1 MRSLSTKMASPCRSC
16 ASSTWG
22 ICCANPKISP
32 CASFARPQRP
42 PGPLRAHAR
51 GHADGGERRLLRASW
66 LDGAATRRPRRASLN
81 DHRST
86 PRLGNSWVPCRRQGP
101 SGTHPR
107 GHQLGRA
114 FSSAPIVAST
124 SSMAKGLATKPSAPT
139 RHSLT
144 PSPMAGLDASSRM
157 GSQNRF
163 HNSPGGKPPAG
174 NMRDIGTFA
183 PSWSHLAK
191 TAWQVGGFQHPA

>member
-86 PRLGNSWVPCRRQGP
+86 PRLGNSWVPWRRQGP

-114 FSSAPIVAST
+114 FSSA
-124 SSMAKGLATKPSAPT
+124 
-139 RHSLT
+139 R
-144 PSPMAGLDASSRM
+144 SSRARHRWRRAWPQ
-157 GSQNRF
+157 SRRPQ
-163 HNSPGGKPPAG
+163 PV
-174 NMRDIGTFA
+174 I
-183 PSWSHLAK
+183 PSLLPR
-191 TAWQVGGFQHPA
+191 WQVWTLHRAWVPRTGFIIPQEGNHPRGTCGTSVLSLPHGHISPRRRGK